1 MNTEMPDILSY
12 SDIQQALERC
22 MAAEPVAGAEYALS
36 KDASRLAD
44 ILGEMI
50 YRKAD
55 TLAVADVSEKAQA
68 AFNRWKVA
76 P

>member
-1 MNTEMPDILSY
+1 MTENIAYNDV
-12 SDIQQALERC
+12 QKALERC
-22 MAAEPVAGAEYALS
+22 MSAEPVAGSEYALS

-68 AFNRWKVA
+68 AFQRWKVA